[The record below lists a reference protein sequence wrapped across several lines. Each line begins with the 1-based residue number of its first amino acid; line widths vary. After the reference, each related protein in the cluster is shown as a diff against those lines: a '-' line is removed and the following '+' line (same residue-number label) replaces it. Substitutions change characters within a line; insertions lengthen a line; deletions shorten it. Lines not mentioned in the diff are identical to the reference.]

1 MICAVCR
8 EGMAS
13 LWEPKNPRK
22 LGHIKE
28 FPEVL
33 RHQHPKLKEDDD
45 VDEMLSTPPPLFY
58 PHNSLN
64 APRDVPMHKKQN
76 PSSLMSLLEII

>member
-13 LWEPKNPRK
+13 LWQPKNPRK

-45 VDEMLSTPPPLFY
+45 VDEMLSMPPPCFI
-58 PHNSLN
+58 PTIHS
-64 APRDVPMHKKQN
+64 MHPVTFQCTRSKI
-76 PSSLMSLLEII
+76 SAH